1 MMRGMGNMQ
10 GMMKQ
15 MQKMQKNM
23 KKDQEELEKQEFIG
37 KSANDLVVVT
47 FDGKK
52 EMKDIQI
59 KKEAVDPED
68 IDMLQDLVVMAVNDA
83 INKIDKQTQQT
94 MGKYTQNIPGF

>member
-1 MMRGMGNMQ
+1 
-10 GMMKQ
+10 
-15 MQKMQKNM
+15 
-23 KKDQEELEKQEFIG
+23 
-37 KSANDLVVVT
+37 
-47 FDGKK
+47 
-52 EMKDIQI
+52 MKDIQI